1 MKLIEK
7 IHQNRRN
14 MENLRRIKEALDNLP
29 NAIGYYDSYGNLKLY
44 NRRLSALYFLL
55 AGEEAQDLGELK
67 DRLEKLGEQ
76 STVKRLPE
84 FPNHYLF
91 PDQTVWRYS
100 ETQIPVDDSG
110 CFTEVLFT
118 EETQLYKKSQELKGQ
133 ALKLENIANQL
144 VVLSGEALVLTRE
157 EEILTAKTRLHDEM
171 GAALVAAKQGLAHP
185 EQPEIAASAIG
196 MFRKAVGAIKNDNA
210 YETGRGGMAQLQ
222 EDADTIGVTLQI
234 EGKMPEKPAVEE
246 MFLQAIRE
254 CMTNAVRH
262 AGADALMVRLQ
273 GTSIVIANN
282 GTPPKETVEA
292 RGGLLN
298 LMHRAAALGGCLV
311 IQSVPVFQL
320 TIELPQ

>member
-7 IHQNRRN
+7 IRQNQKK

-29 NAIGYYDSYGNLKLY
+29 SAIGYYDSYGGLKLY
-44 NRRLSALYFLL
+44 NRRMSALYYLL
-55 AGEEAQDLGELK
+55 AGEDVQDLGELK
-67 DRLEKLGEQ
+67 RRLDNLGEL
-76 STVKRLPE
+76 SPVKRLPE

-100 ETQIPVDDSG
+100 EAQIPVEDSG

-118 EETQLYKKSQELKGQ
+118 EETQLYRKSQELKAQ
-133 ALKLENIANQL
+133 TVKLENIAQQL
-144 VVLSGEALVLTRE
+144 GQLSREALVLTRE

-171 GAALVAAKQGLAHP
+171 GAALVAAKQGLTHP

-210 YETGRGGMAQLQ
+210 CETGRGGMAQLQ

-234 EGKMPEKPAVEE
+234 EGKMPGNPVVEE
-246 MFLQAIRE
+246 VFLQAIRE

-262 AGADALMVRLQ
+262 AGADALVVQIQ
-273 GTSIVIANN
+273 GNAVSVTNN
-282 GTPPKETVEA
+282 GAPPEEVVVA

-298 LMHRAAALGGCLV
+298 LLHRVEAMEGTFE
-311 IQSVPVFQL
+311 IQSLPVFRL
-320 TIELPQ
+320 TIVLPQ